1 MPQLKIPAWPSLW
14 DGTSEAIAGA
24 AQTLSECV
32 RSGELYSH
40 FLKHT
45 PAFGSVHHGN
55 YAQVDWASRGSSHVL
70 GWWIAL
76 VSFCL
81 DSGQTWTRYF
91 SFTTM
96 DRMAVCWSK
105 ASVISFIK
113 GLGRCRC
120 MGGMY
125 WKPCSGLSG
134 IKVGFWAVLLIGLVY
149 VLKYIHTNLEINVF
163 GKHLSVISLKICSG
177 FYLHFIKTEK
187 NESGL
192 SLNACFQFFL
202 TSFVLQQHQFMGGFQ

>member
-1 MPQLKIPAWPSLW
+1 MLDLTMPQLKIPAWPSLW
-14 DGTSEAIAGA
+14 VGTSKAIAGA
-24 AQTLSECV
+24 AQTLSERV
-32 RSGELYSH
+32 RSGEHYSH

-55 YAQVDWASRGSSHVL
+55 YAQVDWARWGSSPVL

-76 VSFCL
+76 VSFYL

-120 MGGMY
+120 VGGMY
-125 WKPCSGLSG
+125 WKPG
-134 IKVGFWAVLLIGLVY
+134 IEAWFWAVLLISFLY

-163 GKHLSVISLKICSG
+163 RKHLSVISL
-177 FYLHFIKTEK
+177 YLHFIKTEK
-187 NESGL
+187 KYSEL
-192 SLNACFQFFL
+192 SLNACFRFF
-202 TSFVLQQHQFMGGFQ
+202 